1 MTWIQSMIKK
11 SRDAVAL
18 FLNFSD
24 LKTTKIQYKN
34 LETHIRLPNLLKLIK
49 ESIIRKYY
57 YIDHQPHFTEEM

>member
-1 MTWIQSMIKK
+1 MGSEYDKEVQGCCGSM
-11 SRDAVAL
+11 